1 MAVATPPA
9 AVDHLRFGTAASDEV
24 IERTAEALR
33 AKGYT
38 VHIAADAAEA
48 KRLTL
53 AGIPDGAHV
62 HEGASMT
69 LDELGVTKEIEELG
83 RYEAVRPKIRAM
95 DRATQWH
102 EIRQIGSAPE
112 VIVGSAHAVTQS
124 GELLFAS
131 NTGSQLSGYAFGAGK
146 VIWVIGSQK
155 IVPDIKAAWE
165 RIYDYAFPRESER
178 MLERYGS
185 ESAVSKVL
193 LVNGER
199 VPGRITIILVK
210 GVLGS

>member
-1 MAVATPPA
+1 
-9 AVDHLRFGTAASDEV
+9 
-24 IERTAEALR
+24 
-33 AKGYT
+33 
-38 VHIAADAAEA
+38 
-48 KRLTL
+48 
-53 AGIPDGAHV
+53 
-62 HEGASMT
+62 MT